1 MLTSEIVT
9 KVTVEGGFDTSA
21 ADTSAAVI
29 LGWINEAYRQMVAD
43 AEWLRAERNL
53 GNTVANQDLYSL
65 ADDIVQVSRVS
76 VGTNDRWKVVDAE
89 ELLDLK
95 WSGGLALYGAPGV
108 VATMYDEASKLQK
121 LQLWPAPTAS
131 GQPIEVLASIL
142 PADLTT
148 APATTPAIPVDLHE
162 ALADGAIGFGRLR
175 VDERAD
181 LAQPYLEKFQAAVGK
196 LVKRRRSRLQS
207 GAWQASV
214 NGRR

>member
-1 MLTSEIVT
+1 MVTSAIVAR
-9 KVTVEGGFDTSA
+9 VIAEGGFDTSA
-21 ADTSAAVI
+21 SDTSAAT
-29 LGWINEAYRQMVAD
+29 LLSWINEAYRQMVGD

-53 GNTVANQDLYSL
+53 GNTVANQDIYTL
-65 ADDIVQVSRVS
+65 ADDIVQVSRIS
-76 VGTNDRWKVVDAE
+76 VGTNDRWKIVDAE
-89 ELLDLK
+89 ELVDLK
-95 WSGGLALYGAPGV
+95 WSGGMALYGAPGV
-108 VATMYDEASKLQK
+108 AAVVYDEASKLQK
-121 LQLWPAPTAS
+121 LQLWPAPTAA

-148 APATTPAIPVDLHE
+148 APDLTPAIPVDLHD
-162 ALADGAIGFGRLR
+162 ALVDGAIGLGRLR

-181 LAQPYLEKFQAAVGK
+181 LAQPFLEKFQAAVGK

>member
-1 MLTSEIVT
+1 MLTSAIVT

-21 ADTSAAVI
+21 ADTSAATI
-29 LGWINEAYRQMVAD
+29 LSWINEAYRQMVSD

-53 GNTVANQDLYSL
+53 GNTVANQDIYTL

-95 WSGGLALYGAPGV
+95 WSGGMALYGAPGV
-108 VATMYDEASKLQK
+108 VAQVYDEASKVQK
-121 LQLWPAPTAS
+121 LQFWPAPTSA
-131 GQPIEVLASIL
+131 GQPIEVLCSVL

-148 APATTPAIPVDLHE
+148 SPDTTPQVPVDLHE
-162 ALADGAIGFGRLR
+162 ALCDGAIGLGRLR
-175 VDERAD
+175 VDERQD
-181 LAQPYLEKFQAAVGK
+181 LAQPFLEKFQAGVGK
-196 LVKRRRSRLQS
+196 LVKRRRSRLQT